1 MQTRHRFLSVCA
13 RTVAVALTTL
23 AFVGVTACS
32 APRIAG
38 RSEQE
43 QELGTCERF
52 LETAQSYSNTM
63 GDANIPLYLRYFT
76 ASLAQH
82 DWLNVALQCPSQFGD
97 ATMRSA
103 QAQHF
108 TRLAANHFGFA
119 YAPLTVTKLDTVDS
133 LDLPGEALATI
144 ALAEDRAGF
153 AAEVLAGRYDSYTPT
168 SANTSSDAEFVR
180 RLASNATLLTM
191 SDNHKEAA
199 ARLTMLSKGA
209 QDIRRKVYD
218 TRMLTTSEVNA
229 TDPATGL
236 RTRTPAK
243 WIARASNCSASTTC
257 PHPTSPPHSR
267 NRRTRYCSCPCS
279 SPRMPSPRSVW
290 GTQALTMRCS
300 PPEQGLCSD
309 MRKTTYRI

>member
-23 AFVGVTACS
+23 AFIGVTACS

-38 RSEQE
+38 RAEQE
-43 QELGTCERF
+43 QELGPYERF

-97 ATMRSA
+97 ATMHSA

-153 AAEVLAGRYDSYTPT
+153 AAEVLAGRYDSFAPT
-168 SANTSSDAEFVR
+168 SANTSADTEFVR
-180 RLASNATLLTM
+180 RLAANATLLTM

-236 RTRTPAK
+236 RTRAPAIVEMDCAREQLQRVDNLPASA
-243 WIARASNCSASTTC
+243 IATAQSQSSDALLQLSLLIATHAVTAFDLGYPSAD
-257 PHPTSPPHSR
+257 
-267 NRRTRYCSCPCS
+267 YALFS
-279 SPRMPSPRSVW
+279 S
-290 GTQALTMRCS
+290 
-300 PPEQGLCSD
+300 
-309 MRKTTYRI
+309 

>member
-23 AFVGVTACS
+23 AFIGVTACS

-38 RSEQE
+38 RAEQE
-43 QELGTCERF
+43 QELGPCERF

-97 ATMRSA
+97 ATMHSA

-153 AAEVLAGRYDSYTPT
+153 AAEVLAGRYDSFAPT
-168 SANTSSDAEFVR
+168 SANTSADTEFVR
-180 RLASNATLLTM
+180 RLAANATLLTM

-236 RTRTPAK
+236 RTRAPAIVEMDCAREQLQRVDNLPASA
-243 WIARASNCSASTTC
+243 IATAQSQSSDALLQLSLLIATHAVTAFDLGYPSAD
-257 PHPTSPPHSR
+257 
-267 NRRTRYCSCPCS
+267 YALFS
-279 SPRMPSPRSVW
+279 S
-290 GTQALTMRCS
+290 
-300 PPEQGLCSD
+300 
-309 MRKTTYRI
+309 

>member
-153 AAEVLAGRYDSYTPT
+153 AAEVLAGRYDSFTPT

-180 RLASNATLLTM
+180 RLASN
-191 SDNHKEAA
+191 
-199 ARLTMLSKGA
+199 LSL
-209 QDIRRKVYD
+209 IH
-218 TRMLTTSEVNA
+218 
-229 TDPATGL
+229 
-236 RTRTPAK
+236 
-243 WIARASNCSASTTC
+243 I
-257 PHPTSPPHSR
+257 
-267 NRRTRYCSCPCS
+267 
-279 SPRMPSPRSVW
+279 
-290 GTQALTMRCS
+290 
-300 PPEQGLCSD
+300 
-309 MRKTTYRI
+309 

>member
-76 ASLAQH
+76 ASLAQY

-153 AAEVLAGRYDSYTPT
+153 AAEVLAGRYDSFTPT

-236 RTRTPAK
+236 RTRTPAIVEMDCAREQLQRIDDLPASD
-243 WIARASNCSASTTC
+243 IATAQSQSSDALLQLSLLIATHAVTAFGLGYPSADYALFAS
-257 PHPTSPPHSR
+257 
-267 NRRTRYCSCPCS
+267 
-279 SPRMPSPRSVW
+279 
-290 GTQALTMRCS
+290 
-300 PPEQGLCSD
+300 
-309 MRKTTYRI
+309 

>member
-23 AFVGVTACS
+23 AFIGVTACS

-38 RSEQE
+38 RAEQE
-43 QELGTCERF
+43 QELGPCERF

-97 ATMRSA
+97 ATMHSA

-119 YAPLTVTKLDTVDS
+119 YAPLTVTKLDTVDL

-153 AAEVLAGRYDSYTPT
+153 AAEVLAGRYDSFAPT
-168 SANTSSDAEFVR
+168 SANTSADTEFVR
-180 RLASNATLLTM
+180 RLAANATLLTM

-236 RTRTPAK
+236 RTRAPAIVEMDCAREQLQRVDNLPASD
-243 WIARASNCSASTTC
+243 IATAQSQSSDALLQLSLLIATHAVTAFDLGYPSAD
-257 PHPTSPPHSR
+257 
-267 NRRTRYCSCPCS
+267 YALFS
-279 SPRMPSPRSVW
+279 S
-290 GTQALTMRCS
+290 
-300 PPEQGLCSD
+300 
-309 MRKTTYRI
+309 